1 MILIIEKLYFHGNL
15 GNSLANDPAKS
26 RIIHENKMADIVAV
40 NTFTRIENREKFKKS
55 KRIHENKMADI
66 AAVNSSLRED
76 YKAGKVVCS
85 GS

>member
-40 NTFTRIENREKFKKS
+40 NTFTRIENREKF
-55 KRIHENKMADI
+55 
-66 AAVNSSLRED
+66 
-76 YKAGKVVCS
+76 
-85 GS
+85 